1 VKLSPPTVVFVRPQ
15 APGNIGALARVMSN
29 FGLSELRL
37 CGADPAI
44 GKDPSDPFQTMD
56 WALAKKGESILRS
69 AQWFATLTDALHD
82 QELVLGTS
90 GRDLEFDKGYA
101 RPIVSP
107 QVAFS
112 QTASIAPQRW
122 ALVFGPEDD
131 GLWDAESALCQKLIR
146 IPTADPSP
154 SINIAMA
161 AGCLFYHFHLFSE
174 GLIERDNQAGTRIDL
189 GAFLD
194 ADRSQQRMHHSEVG
208 RSELAQ
214 HKHKE
219 AFLEYLMSTLS
230 LTSFLKYPDQ
240 AAVRA
245 RVRRWLQFANMPLG
259 ELLFAF
265 ELLYHFRSW
274 GTGRFEPRDFLK
286 TPVEPKNS

>member
-1 VKLSPPTVVFVRPQ
+1 MKLSPPTIVFVRPQ

-29 FGLSELRL
+29 FGINDLRL
-37 CGADPAI
+37 CGTNPAI
-44 GKDPSDPFQTMD
+44 GKDPNDPFQTMD
-56 WALAKKGESILRS
+56 WALAKKGEPILKS
-69 AQWFATLTDALHD
+69 ARWFDDLNAALVD
-82 QELVLGTS
+82 QQLVIGTS

-107 QVAFS
+107 QVAFA
-112 QTASIAPQRW
+112 QTLAVSPQNW
-122 ALVFGPEDD
+122 AIVFGPEDD

-161 AGCLFYHFHLFSE
+161 AGCLFYHFYLFNESMIARE
-174 GLIERDNQAGTRIDL
+174 VPPATKPDL

-194 ADRSQQRMHHSEVG
+194 SDRNEQRMNHSEPGRSQ
-208 RSELAQ
+208 LALHQ
-214 HKHKE
+214 HKE
-219 AFLEYLMSTLS
+219 AFVEYLMSSLS

-274 GTGRFEPRDFLK
+274 GTGRYEPRDFLK
-286 TPVEPKNS
+286 TPDSGKNS